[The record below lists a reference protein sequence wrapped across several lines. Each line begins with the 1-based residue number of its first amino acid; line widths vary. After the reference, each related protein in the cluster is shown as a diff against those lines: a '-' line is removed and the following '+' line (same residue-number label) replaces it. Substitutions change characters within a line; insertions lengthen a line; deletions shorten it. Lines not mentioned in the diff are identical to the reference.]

1 MLYAPAI
8 LVRLLYRVF
17 LSVLCKT
24 AVHVMYDCSVWSRC
38 CFAVHV
44 MCVSEGESEA
54 KEERSES
61 GAKQSGKPIINVS
74 GFAVPEWASP
84 TGTSRGIS
92 RLSEAYQSLA
102 RLLRATIVE
111 TILKT

>member
-1 MLYAPAI
+1 MTP
-8 LVRLLYRVF
+8 LLA
-17 LSVLCKT
+17 LLPKT

-74 GFAVPEWASP
+74 GVAVPEWASP
-84 TGTSRGIS
+84 TGTSRGVS
-92 RLSEAYQSLA
+92 RLSGAYQSLA
-102 RLLRATIVE
+102 RLLKTISVE
-111 TILKT
+111 TILKS